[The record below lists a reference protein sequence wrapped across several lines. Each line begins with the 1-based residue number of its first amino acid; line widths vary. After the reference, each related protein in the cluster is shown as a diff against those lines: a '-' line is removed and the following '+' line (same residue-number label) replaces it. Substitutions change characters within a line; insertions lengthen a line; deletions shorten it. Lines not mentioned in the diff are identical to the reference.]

1 MPPPL
6 AWVRLSGPKAA
17 SPLGRL
23 AFGCILL
30 GFPLVMRLAQPLER
44 GDVVGVA
51 AHARTGAHV
60 VRLGALGRAAVAI
73 AIVVLT
79 LWYT

>member
-6 AWVRLSGPKAA
+6 AWVRLSGPNAA

-44 GDVVGVA
+44 VDVVHVA
-51 AHARTGAHV
+51 ASARAHV
-60 VRLGALGRAAVAI
+60 VRLGTLGTASAPIAV
-73 AIVVLT
+73 
-79 LWYT
+79 